1 MAYQALYRQW
11 RPANFAQMV
20 GQENIVKT
28 LRNQVASGRIAH
40 AYLFCGSRGT
50 GKTSTAKILSRA
62 FNCESPNNGDPC
74 GTCESCQR
82 LLRGDSLDVQEIDAA
97 SNNGVDQVRE
107 LRDTVQY
114 PPQYGKYKVYI
125 IDEVHMLSTAAFNA
139 LLKTLEEP
147 PDYVVFI
154 LATTEPQKV
163 PATILSRCQRFD
175 FGRIPAAQIVGRLRE
190 AADGAG
196 AKVSDNALMLIARA
210 AEGGMRDALSI
221 LDMCLG
227 YGTEVDEQL
236 VHNVLGTADR
246 SFLFAFAESLKSND
260 VAAAFGQIDELMR
273 SGREPIVFS
282 RDIAQHLRSLLMGMY
297 CGDELANLLDLTN
310 EDAEAYRQQASGF
323 SPDRL
328 MRILDEYMAVET
340 NMRFAASPRLALE
353 TATVRACTRPSD
365 GDVSS
370 MSERINELEM
380 KVQELEKQLADGTLV
395 ASKRPAGKGTAK
407 TTPAERNVPSV
418 TRVVD
423 GSQKDIWNAMID
435 YMKRASPGKYAILAQ
450 GKFVGCEGS
459 RYLWEVKAGFD
470 NLVTMMNSD
479 LNRKQVA
486 EAISEAAGQP
496 CGFEAVLEG
505 SQGNA
510 KQNAQEDDFLG
521 SLRETFGAERVTVQ
535 EKPKE

>member
-11 RPANFAQMV
+11 RPVNFAQMV

-62 FNCESPNNGDPC
+62 FNCEHPDHGDPC
-74 GTCESCQR
+74 GECESCKR

-147 PDYVVFI
+147 PEYVVFI

-175 FGRIPAAQIVGRLRE
+175 FGRIPAAQIAARLQE

-196 AKVSDNALMLIARA
+196 AIVSDDALMLIARA

-227 YGTEVDEQL
+227 YGTEIDEQL
-236 VHNVLGTADR
+236 VHSVLGTADR
-246 SFLFAFAESLKSND
+246 SFLFSFTESLKDEN
-260 VAAAFGQIDELMR
+260 VGQAFTQIDELMR

-282 RDIAQHLRSLLMGMY
+282 RDIAQHLRSLLMAMY
-297 CGDELANLLDLTN
+297 CGDDLASLLDLTQ
-310 EDAEAYRQQASGF
+310 EDADAYRKQAQGF
-323 SPDRL
+323 SSDRL
-328 MRILDEYMAVET
+328 IRILDEYMSVES
-340 NMRFAASPRLALE
+340 NMRYAASPRLALE
-353 TATVRACTRPSD
+353 TATVRSCTQT
-365 GDVSS
+365 GDFDAVALR
-370 MSERINELEM
+370 EQIKELEL
-380 KVQELEKQLADGTLV
+380 KIQSLEKQISEGVV
-395 ASKRPAGKGTAK
+395 AAPKAGKASSSRATAPERK
-407 TTPAERNVPSV
+407 VPAV

-423 GSQKDIWNAMID
+423 GSQKDIWNSMIEFV
-435 YMKRASPGKYAILAQ
+435 KRSNPGKYAILAQ

-459 RYLWEVKAGFD
+459 KYLWEVKAGSVA
-470 NLVTMMNSD
+470 LMTMMNAD
-479 LNRKQVA
+479 PTRKMVA
-486 EAISEAAGQP
+486 DALSEAAGQP
-496 CGFEAVLEG
+496 CLFEAVMEG
-505 SQGNA
+505 QQGTA
-510 KQNAQEDDFLG
+510 KQNENEADFLG
-521 SLRETFGAERVTVQ
+521 SLRETFGADRVTVQ
-535 EKPKE
+535 DKPKQ

>member
-11 RPANFAQMV
+11 RPANFSQMV

-28 LRNQVASGRIAH
+28 LRNQVDAGRIAH

-62 FNCESPNNGDPC
+62 FNCEHPNHGDPC
-74 GTCESCQR
+74 GECESCQR

-147 PDYVVFI
+147 PEYVVFI

-175 FGRIPAAQIVGRLRE
+175 FGRIPASQIAGRLKE

-196 AKVSDNALMLIARA
+196 AKVTDGALQLIARA

-227 YGTEVDEQL
+227 YDSSVDETL

-246 SFLFAFAESLKSND
+246 SFLFSFTQALQNED
-260 VAAAFGQIDELMR
+260 VAKAFTLIDELMR

-282 RDIAQHLRSLLMGMY
+282 RDVAQHLRSLLMAMY
-297 CGDELANLLDLTN
+297 CGDELANLLDLTG
-310 EDAEAYRQQASGF
+310 EDAETYRAQAKGF
-323 SPDRL
+323 SSERL
-328 MRILDEYMAVET
+328 LRILDEYMSVET
-340 NMRFAASPRLALE
+340 NMRYAASPRLALE
-353 TATVRACTRPSD
+353 TATVRACTQTSD
-365 GDVSS
+365 IDVSA
-370 MSERINELEM
+370 INERMAEMEM
-380 KVQELEKQLADGTLV
+380 KIRSLEKQLSEGAVV
-395 ASKRPAGKGTAK
+395 AVKKGAEKAPAKAAEGRSVPPVAK
-407 TTPAERNVPSV
+407 VI
-418 TRVVD
+418 D
-423 GSQKDIWNAMID
+423 GSQADVWKAMME
-435 YMKRASPGKYAILAQ
+435 YMKRAVPGKYAILSQ
-450 GKFVGCEGS
+450 GKFAGCEGS
-459 RYLWEVKAGFD
+459 KYLWEVKAGAVA
-470 NLVTMMNSD
+470 LVTMMNLD
-479 LNRKQVA
+479 ANRKLVSDA
-486 EAISEAAGQP
+486 LTEAAGQN
-496 CGFEAVLEG
+496 CLFEAVMEG
-505 SQGNA
+505 
-510 KQNAQEDDFLG
+510 AQASSKPSDQEADFLG
-521 SLRETFGAERVTVQ
+521 SLRETFGADRVTVQ
-535 EKPKE
+535 EKPKQS

>member
-11 RPANFAQMV
+11 RPVNFAQMV
-20 GQENIVKT
+20 GQENIVRT

-62 FNCESPNNGDPC
+62 FNCEHPENGDPC
-74 GTCESCQR
+74 GQCESCQR

-147 PDYVVFI
+147 PEYVVFI

-175 FGRIPAAQIVGRLRE
+175 FGRIPAALIAGRLKE
-190 AADGAG
+190 AAEGAG
-196 AKVSDNALMLIARA
+196 ADVSENALMLIARA

-227 YGTEVDEQL
+227 FNTHVDEQL

-246 SFLFAFAESLKSND
+246 SFLFAFAESLKASN
-260 VAAAFGQIDELMR
+260 VATAFGQIDELMR

-282 RDIAQHLRSLLMGMY
+282 RDIAQHLRSLLMAMY
-297 CGDELANLLDLTN
+297 CGEDLANLLDLTN
-310 EDAEAYRQQASGF
+310 EDADAFREQAKGF
-323 SPDRL
+323 GSDRL
-328 MRILDEYMAVET
+328 MRILDEYMSVES
-340 NMRFAASPRLALE
+340 NMRYAASPRLALE
-353 TATVRACTRPSD
+353 AATVRACTPPSD
-365 GDVSS
+365 YDVASLN
-370 MSERINELEM
+370 ERIRELEI
-380 KVQELEKQLADGTLV
+380 KISGLEKELEEGAV
-395 ASKRPAGKGTAK
+395 SVSRK
-407 TTPAERNVPSV
+407 TTGKSTSRSSNTERTVPPVAHV
-418 TRVVD
+418 TD
-423 GSQKDIWNAMID
+423 GSEKNIWNAMLD
-435 YMKRASPGKYAILAQ
+435 FMKRASPGKYAILAQ
-450 GKFVGCEGS
+450 GVFAGCEGTK
-459 RYLWEVKAGFD
+459 YLWEVKSGFD
-470 NLVTMMNSD
+470 NLVNMMNSEM
-479 LNRKQVA
+479 NRKQISD
-486 EAISEAAGQP
+486 AISEAAGKP
-496 CGFEAVLEG
+496 CTFEAIIEG
-505 SQGNA
+505 SLG
-510 KQNAQEDDFLG
+510 KAQENEKEEDFLG

-535 EKPKE
+535 EKPKQ

>member
-11 RPANFAQMV
+11 RPVNFAQMV

-62 FNCESPNNGDPC
+62 FNCEHPDHGDPC
-74 GTCESCQR
+74 GECESCRR

-147 PDYVVFI
+147 PEYVVFI

-175 FGRIPAAQIVGRLRE
+175 FGRIPAAQIAARLQE

-196 AKVSDNALMLIARA
+196 AIVSDEALMLIARA

-227 YGTEVDEQL
+227 YGTDIDEQL
-236 VHNVLGTADR
+236 VHSVLGTADR
-246 SFLFAFAESLKSND
+246 SFLFSFTESLKDEN
-260 VAAAFGQIDELMR
+260 VGEAFAQIDELMR

-282 RDIAQHLRSLLMGMY
+282 RDIAQHLRSLLMAMY
-297 CGDELANLLDLTN
+297 CGNELANLLDLTQ
-310 EDAEAYRQQASGF
+310 EDAEAYRKQAGGF
-323 SPDRL
+323 SSDRL
-328 MRILDEYMAVET
+328 IRILDEYMSVES

-353 TATVRACTRPSD
+353 TATVRACTQTADFDAVAMR
-365 GDVSS
+365 
-370 MSERINELEM
+370 EQIKELEL
-380 KVQELEKQLADGTLV
+380 KIQSLEKQISEGVVSV
-395 ASKRPAGKGTAK
+395 ANTGKAPSSRSAAVERKVPA
-407 TTPAERNVPSV
+407 V

-423 GSQKDIWNAMID
+423 GSQKDIWNSMVE
-435 YMKRASPGKYAILAQ
+435 YVKRSNPGKYAILAQ
-450 GKFVGCEGS
+450 GKFVGCEGNK
-459 RYLWEVKAGFD
+459 YLWEVKAGSVA
-470 NLVTMMNSD
+470 LVTMMTMD
-479 LNRKQVA
+479 ANRKMVA
-486 EAISEAAGQP
+486 DALSEAAGQP
-496 CGFEAVLEG
+496 CLFEPVMEG
-505 SQGNA
+505 EQGA
-510 KQNAQEDDFLG
+510 QKQSENESDFLG
-521 SLRETFGAERVTVQ
+521 NLRDTFGAERVTIQ
-535 EKPKE
+535 EKPKQ